1 MCVVQI
7 LGNILLSILFFLCL
21 FISMKSSSFHITVVV
36 VVVVVISIA
45 EIHFCTLFMRYI
57 LVMIASI

>member
-36 VVVVVISIA
+36 VVVVISIA